1 MNFTDI
7 LQKRDILKNKSKE
20 EKNVNYKRNNIRQI
34 QNNSSK
40 IQRKEEQKSEYKIAL
55 AGNPN
60 VGKSTIFNNL
70 TGMHQHTGNWT
81 GKTVAN
87 ATGECIYKEQKY
99 TFIDLPGTYSIMSN
113 SEEEE
118 IARDYI
124 CFGNP
129 DATVVVVD
137 ATTLERNLNLV
148 FQIMEITDNVILCV
162 NLLDEAKKKK
172 IKVDLK
178 KLSAELGIP
187 VVGTIARD
195 KRTLDKLLETIKK
208 TCENKIDII
217 PKRVI
222 YQENIENTITKLTKE
237 LKEKYSLNENMYRW
251 ISLKIIDGEERIIE
265 SIEKNLGIEIQSLI
279 GDIGKVNIKKEDTE
293 NGDIEQED
301 VEELDIEKENIE
313 EIDIKKVTTKIEEE
327 KTSAEDMRR
336 GFSKKNDCN
345 INYKD
350 IIISKIVET
359 AEKVSKKVC
368 VFEDKNYSERDRKI
382 DKILTSKKYGIP
394 IMILFLG
401 LIFWLTI
408 VGANYPSQ
416 FLFDIFSRFQEK
428 LINFATYVNCPSWLS
443 DMLILGVYQ
452 TLTWVV
458 SVMLPPMA
466 IFFPLFTILEDL
478 GYLPRIAFNMDGFF
492 KKACCSGKQ
501 MITMCMGFGCNACG
515 VTGCRIINS
524 PRERLIAIITNNLV
538 PCNGRFPF
546 LITIATIF
554 IAGTIE
560 GIGASIISTISVM
573 LVIVLGIFLTLV
585 ISKILSKTILKGMP
599 SSFILEMPPYR
610 KPQFC
615 KIFVRSIFDRTL
627 FILGRAVAVAM
638 PAGLVIWL
646 FANIGV
652 NGSSILDLIVNF
664 LDPFARL
671 MGLDGYILTGFI
683 LGIPANEIVLPI
695 ILMCYLQGKALIN
708 IEDTFAIGEILRQ
721 NGWTILTAI
730 NVMIFT
736 ILHFPCAT
744 TLLTIKKETGKM
756 RWVVLS
762 FLIPTVCGIVICMLT
777 NLIFNFGKFVFL

>member
-7 LQKRDILKNKSKE
+7 FQKRSRLKNESKE
-20 EKNVNYKRNNIRQI
+20 EYR
-34 QNNSSK
+34 
-40 IQRKEEQKSEYKIAL
+40 IAL

-129 DATVVVVD
+129 DTTVVVVD

-178 KLSAELGIP
+178 KLSSELGIP
-187 VVGTIARD
+187 VVGSIARN
-195 KRTLDKLLETIKK
+195 KRTLDKLLESIKK
-208 TCENKIDII
+208 ACENKIEII

-222 YQENIENTITKLTKE
+222 YQEKIENAITKLTKV

-251 ISLKIIDGEERIIE
+251 ISLKIIDGEEKNIK
-265 SIEKNLGIEIQSLI
+265 SIEKNLEIEILENKEIQSI
-279 GDIGKVNIKKEDTE
+279 IENIKKD
-293 NGDIEQED
+293 
-301 VEELDIEKENIE
+301 
-313 EIDIKKVTTKIEEE
+313 
-327 KTSAEDMRR
+327 
-336 GFSKKNDCN
+336 NDFN

-359 AEKVSKKVC
+359 AEKISNKVC
-368 VFEDKNYSERDRKI
+368 MFEDKDYSERDRKI

-394 IMILFLG
+394 IMMLFLG

-416 FLFDIFSRFQEK
+416 FLFDIFSKFQEK
-428 LINFATYVNCPSWLS
+428 LINFATYINCPSWLS

-573 LVIVLGIFLTLV
+573 LVIVLGIFLTLI
-585 ISKILSKTILKGMP
+585 ISKVLSKTILKGMP

-646 FANIGV
+646 FANIGI

-762 FLIPTVCGIVICMLT
+762 FLIPTVFGIIICMLT
-777 NLIFNFGKFVFL
+777 NLIFNFGKMIFI